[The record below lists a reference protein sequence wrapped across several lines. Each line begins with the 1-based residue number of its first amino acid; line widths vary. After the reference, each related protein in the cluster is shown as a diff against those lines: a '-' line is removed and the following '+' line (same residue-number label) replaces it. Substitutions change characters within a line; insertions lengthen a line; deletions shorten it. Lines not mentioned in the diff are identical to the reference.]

1 MPAAEDSL
9 VVPAAGHI
17 PAAGCGCTA
26 VDCTGC
32 ENSDWDCIDFG
43 TPPGSAAAAD
53 RRPDS
58 AGDSSSLNSAADRS
72 SDAVVD
78 HIDASVAMHW
88 CGRNSSGT
96 ELQLPHHWCFQQNAS
111 SDANHRTVGAGTV
124 CRLPSKFAAD
134 TLAGTCAAAAE
145 TAVVDTGERRRKR
158 KSWS

>member
-1 MPAAEDSL
+1 MGLLLKKTLHTRERPSTDPARGISAAAAAGSWIAVVGHKSAADHMPAAEDSL

-96 ELQLPHHWCFQQNAS
+96 ELQLPHHWCFQ
-111 SDANHRTVGAGTV
+111 
-124 CRLPSKFAAD
+124 
-134 TLAGTCAAAAE
+134 
-145 TAVVDTGERRRKR
+145 
-158 KSWS
+158 